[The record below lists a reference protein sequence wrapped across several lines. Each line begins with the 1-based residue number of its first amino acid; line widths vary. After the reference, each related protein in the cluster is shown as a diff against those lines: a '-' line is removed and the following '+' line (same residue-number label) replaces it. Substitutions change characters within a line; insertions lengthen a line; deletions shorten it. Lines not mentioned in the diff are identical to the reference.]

1 MKIVIADDERMAR
14 MVLISML
21 RELYGETVEIKE
33 ARNGRDLLGVVE
45 TFQPEIALID
55 IKMSEMDGLKA
66 ISEIHTISPQTQNII
81 ISGYAD
87 FSFAQTAISLNVVSY
102 LLKPVSIELLEKAAR
117 KAMNKFEEWKILKE
131 AGDGEEEPENAAIK
145 AIANIHLYLEKHY
158 QDPDLRV
165 KTASE
170 VFDITP
176 NYLSALFA
184 KKYGC
189 RFVDYLAEIR
199 IRHAQELLREKTWLS
214 VAEVAQRVGFSSTR
228 YFSKTF
234 KKLTG
239 VLPSEYA
246 QKN

>member
-87 FSFAQTAISLNVVSY
+87 FSFAQTAISLKCSV
-102 LLKPVSIELLEKAAR
+102 
-117 KAMNKFEEWKILKE
+117 
-131 AGDGEEEPENAAIK
+131 
-145 AIANIHLYLEKHY
+145 
-158 QDPDLRV
+158 
-165 KTASE
+165 
-170 VFDITP
+170 
-176 NYLSALFA
+176 
-184 KKYGC
+184 
-189 RFVDYLAEIR
+189 
-199 IRHAQELLREKTWLS
+199 LS
-214 VAEVAQRVGFSSTR
+214 VKAG
-228 YFSKTF
+228 
-234 KKLTG
+234 
-239 VLPSEYA
+239 EY
-246 QKN
+246 